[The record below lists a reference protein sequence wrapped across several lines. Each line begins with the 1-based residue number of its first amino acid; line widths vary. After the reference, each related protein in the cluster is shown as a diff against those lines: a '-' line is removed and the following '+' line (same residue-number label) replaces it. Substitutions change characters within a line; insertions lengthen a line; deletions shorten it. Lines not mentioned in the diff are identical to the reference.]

1 MFGAKVLL
9 RKSIPGAIEDRVVR
23 DFRRRCRWRSRHY
36 SYWTTTIAHSTF
48 MDRGFPLRLHR
59 GPTSPLPPPVAS
71 PSPMKKRAVA
81 WVLGLEIWG
90 REWGTGMANR
100 RGCIGASRAYPSRG
114 GTSEG
119 QKGPYGNTI
128 ASYTPDSGSTIE
140 LGVDS
145 GIFQRSAK
153 L

>member
-9 RKSIPGAIEDRVVR
+9 WKSIPGAIGDGAVR
-23 DFRRRCRWRSRHY
+23 DFGRRRRWRSRHY
-36 SYWTTTIAHSTF
+36 SYWTTTTAHSIF

-59 GPTSPLPPPVAS
+59 GPTSPPPSPVAS
-71 PSPMKKRAVA
+71 PSPMKKRVVA
-81 WVLGLEIWG
+81 RVLGLGIWG
-90 REWGTGMANR
+90 REWGTSTTNR
-100 RGCIGASRAYPSRG
+100 RGRVGASRAYPSRG

-119 QKGPYGNTI
+119 QKGPYGNTT
-128 ASYTPDSGSTIE
+128 ASYTPNSGSTIE

-145 GIFQRSAK
+145 GVFQRSAK